1 MYINPYEKSL
11 GGFDIFTYRVKFDE
25 NYEENIFFAPF
36 NIEEEKKYL
45 NSSGKYKI
53 KLQKNVIGLDS
64 LKNYDIRDYIWL
76 EKKINSFTKFQTLHQ
91 FYYKMYI
98 VQKDSIHNK
107 AILTEVINV
116 EIVK

>member
-25 NYEENIFFAPF
+25 NYEDNIFFTPF
-36 NIEEEKKYL
+36 NIEEEKKYIDS
-45 NSSGKYKI
+45 NGKYKI
-53 KLQKNVIGLDS
+53 RLQQNVIGLDC
-64 LKNYDIRDYIWL
+64 LKKYDIRDCIWL

-91 FYYKMYI
+91 FYDKMYI

-107 AILTEVINV
+107 AILTEVINI
-116 EIVK
+116 EIAN